1 MGLLFMASYI
11 EDTFRNF
18 WAK

>member
-1 MGLLFMASYI
+1 MGSYI
-11 EDTFRNF
+11 ADTFRNF